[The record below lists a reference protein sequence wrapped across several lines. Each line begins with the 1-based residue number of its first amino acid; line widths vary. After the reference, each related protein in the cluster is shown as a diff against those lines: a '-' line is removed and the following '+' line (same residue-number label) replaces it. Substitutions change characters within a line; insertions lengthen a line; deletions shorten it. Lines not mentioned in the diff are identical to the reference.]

1 MYKKILKN
9 FLKENF
15 LYSIS
20 FFLSAGIILFYFYVS
35 KDLTDFFYPLILVF
49 SIYIIFMVIQWFKY
63 YRFNVNLTRG
73 IEKEYYD
80 LEAVT
85 PEQKMVQ
92 EVMLKTHKEYEKEIS
107 KIEYKNSDIKYFV
120 SQGVHNMKTP
130 VSVINLIIQREKDNV
145 DKEII
150 KNIEEENYKIKNGLE
165 QVLNVIRLDEFS
177 KDYEPEVVDLVSLIK
192 SVINSRKNQFIYG
205 NVFPKLQFNME
216 EALVLTDKKWSGFI
230 IDQVVSNSIKY
241 SKKNRKGYVYFNII
255 QENEKTHM
263 IIKDEGVGIPEYDL
277 SRVFEP
283 FFTGENGRKFENS
296 TGIGL
301 YMCKKI
307 ADNLGHEISIK
318 SELNKGTSVKITY
331 ISKVNL

>member
-15 LYSIS
+15 LYSVS

-35 KDLTDFFYPLILVF
+35 RDLTDFFYPFILVF
-49 SIYIIFMVIQWFKY
+49 SIYIIFTVIQWFKY
-63 YRFNVNLTRG
+63 YRFNINLTRG

-80 LEAVT
+80 LDAIT
-85 PEQKMVQ
+85 PQQKMVQ
-92 EVMLKTHKEYEKEIS
+92 EVIFKTHKEYEKEIS

-130 VSVINLIIQREKDNV
+130 VSVINLIIQREKDNI

-177 KDYEPEVVDLVSLIK
+177 RDYEPEVVDLVSLVK
-192 SVINSRKNQFIYG
+192 SIINSRKNQFIYG
-205 NVFPKLQFNME
+205 NVFPKLQFSME

-241 SKKNRKGYVYFNII
+241 SKKDRKGYVYFNII
-255 QENEKTHM
+255 QDNEKTHM
-263 IIKDEGVGIPEYDL
+263 IIKDEGVGIPKYDL
-277 SRVFEP
+277 KRVFEP

-307 ADNLGHEISIK
+307 ADNLGHEISIE
-318 SELNKGTSVKITY
+318 SEQSKGTLIKITY